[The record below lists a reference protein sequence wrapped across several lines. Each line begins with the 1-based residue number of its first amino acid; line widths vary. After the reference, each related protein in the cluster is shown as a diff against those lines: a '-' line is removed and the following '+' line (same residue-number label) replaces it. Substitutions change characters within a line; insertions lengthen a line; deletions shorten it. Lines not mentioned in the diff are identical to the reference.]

1 MLQLQYNFDNY
12 NIPSNLNENTINVY
26 DHYVNKKIFRRRRR
40 KNTILIKNNDTTNN
54 TTYNDTNNNI
64 NMFSYTT
71 LLTKHNP
78 VIDYLIKRRINNCV
92 LGTSSHIAVLF
103 PTVLNLEYCLILDGK
118 RKGRNR

>member
-1 MLQLQYNFDNY
+1 MLQQYNLDNY
-12 NIPSNLNENTINVY
+12 NIPTNLNEDIINVY
-26 DHYVNKKIFRRRRR
+26 DNYINKKFFRKRRRR
-40 KNTILIKNNDTTNN
+40 KNTNLIKI
-54 TTYNDTNNNI
+54 DTNNNTNDENNYI
-64 NMFSYTT
+64 DMFSYTT